1 MELGLTAGAF
11 AKLLDRLGNDRAQ
24 AGEKYEDLR
33 RTLIRFFQWRGAP
46 FPEEQTDE
54 TFNRLA
60 RKLDEGI
67 EIKSI
72 GGYCYE
78 VARLVFL
85 ESLKGHLSRQ
95 APLEEI
101 DLKATV
107 PDTTEVLEKEQR
119 LTCLD
124 QCLGALPDESRELI
138 SEYYRDQ
145 KRGRI
150 DHRKALAERMGLR
163 RDALANRAQRVRDK
177 LEQCVTQCFRGFK
190 GFKEKSA
197 I

>member
-1 MELGLTAGAF
+1 MGPALTADAF
-11 AKLLDRLGNDRAQ
+11 TKLLNRLDADRER

-33 RTLIRFFQWRGAP
+33 RTLLRFFEWRGAP
-46 FPEEQTDE
+46 FAEEQTDE
-54 TFNRLA
+54 TFNRIA

-67 EIKSI
+67 EIVNMGS
-72 GGYCYE
+72 YCHE
-78 VARLVFL
+78 VARLVCL
-85 ESLKGHLSRQ
+85 EAFKGHESRR

-101 DLKATV
+101 NLEAIAT
-107 PDTTEVLEKEQR
+107 DTADEIAEKEQR

-124 QCLGALPDESRELI
+124 DCLRGLPTESRELI
-138 SEYYRDQ
+138 QEYYSDQ

-150 DHRKALAERMGLR
+150 DRRKVLAERLGLR

-177 LEQCVTQCFRGFK
+177 LEQCVTRCLRKQ
-190 GFKEKSA
+190 SA

>member
-1 MELGLTAGAF
+1 MALGLTANAF
-11 AKLLDRLGNDRAQ
+11 TKLLDSLGENEEE

-33 RTLIRFFQWRGAP
+33 RTLIRFFEWRGAP
-46 FPEEQTDE
+46 FPEEHADE
-54 TFNRLA
+54 SFNRVA
-60 RKLDEGI
+60 RKLDEGV
-67 EIKSI
+67 EIKNI

-78 VARLVFL
+78 VARLVYL
-85 ESLKGHLSRQ
+85 ESLKGHESRR

-101 DLKATV
+101 KLEAKAL
-107 PDTTEVLEKEQR
+107 DTDELAEKEQR

-124 QCLGALPDESRELI
+124 DCLSVLPTESHELI
-138 SEYYRDQ
+138 TEYYCDE

-150 DHRKALAERMGLR
+150 DRRKALAERLKLR

-177 LEQCVTQCFRGFK
+177 LEQCVTRCLK
-190 GFKEKSA
+190 TKLA